1 MRVSPCFWCT
11 GRHTSWEETWRTRS
25 TKKVLHYEEAGR
37 NILSSKEKV
46 RKMDQDA
53 SVMKM
58 GLDEKKDVGT
68 KDGCELPGR
77 MYHGWAVF
85 ERLDAIQ
92 ARHDQL
98 RASHD
103 LIRASLDRLA
113 KQIRTPL
120 PVRPMLTMI
129 NPNRKRKFEY

>member
-1 MRVSPCFWCT
+1 
-11 GRHTSWEETWRTRS
+11 
-25 TKKVLHYEEAGR
+25 
-37 NILSSKEKV
+37 
-46 RKMDQDA
+46 MDQDV

-92 ARHDQL
+92 ARHKLLRARHDQL

-113 KQIRTPL
+113 KQIRTPHRVPYTVGL
-120 PVRPMLTMI
+120 RST
-129 NPNRKRKFEY
+129 